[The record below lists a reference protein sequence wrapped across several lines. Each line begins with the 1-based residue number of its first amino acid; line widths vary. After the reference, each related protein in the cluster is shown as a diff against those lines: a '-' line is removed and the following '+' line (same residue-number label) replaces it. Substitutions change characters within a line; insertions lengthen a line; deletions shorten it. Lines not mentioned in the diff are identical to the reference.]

1 MKNFEERLKKLED
14 LAERIR
20 DENLPLED
28 AVAIFE
34 EGIKLSGGLEKDM
47 EKLEGKVEIL
57 LNQPKT
63 EGDKPQ
69 FSLFEDEEEE

>member
-1 MKNFEERLKKLED
+1 MKNFEERLRKLED

-20 DENLPLED
+20 EETLPLED

-34 EGIKLSGGLEKDM
+34 EGIKLSNSLQKDM

-57 LNQPKT
+57 LNQPDNA
-63 EGDKPQ
+63 EDKPQ
-69 FSLFEDEEEE
+69 FGLFAEED